1 MLAGAVLVGPRRE
14 RIPGPERA
22 TPGHSLRL
30 GWSALLLAAGL
41 VLLAGGCRDAS
52 APETRAE
59 VILGVVNV
67 EGPTFESAGPR
78 RVSLSCNVLL
88 RATARGSGAA
98 TWQGG
103 TLLFYAG
110 RDRSEPLDTLPIS
123 AEDAAAIWQSS
134 ELEPGMT
141 LFGRFILTSSV
152 PFAVTAVFE
161 YRPSPR
167 AAPRT
172 AEASFACGPTVPEGA
187 AGPAI
192 TAATVH
198 PSSGVVEPGQTIRI
212 DYSATSEVGLVEA
225 VVEVS
230 GACQASDTV
239 GIRLEKAVT
248 QSMYIQLP
256 RSCIVG
262 EALNVAV
269 MVFDGALEA
278 AFRAGLAAPT
288 VGDLTPPSI
297 TPSFVPRANPNGTA
311 NPEADYFVGDTLQ
324 VYFNAV
330 DNIGIAA
337 LVWEVLPAGI
347 RDSIPIASATNPI
360 RIPIDARWG
369 AEPVRLR
376 LYAWDR
382 AGRMSNV
389 YTSPHDIRVH
399 PTVVRPFRWGGV
411 SGGIGP
417 LAIDGERGIAYI
429 LQADLLRLAIFSFET
444 MSVTGH
450 VDLGARPSD
459 IDITPSGDSLIVA
472 MPAQRALGIIDLRG
486 PTPVVSTLP
495 ITVLDTVIKDVPV
508 RVRVLGAG
516 RVLVGLEG
524 TAQASTRIAEV
535 NLGSKTQHLL
545 PEPPFAGGRV
555 FERSHDRSAVV
566 FRGREDH
573 LQRYDAISDQFGPA
587 RAAPPM
593 WFETRPSVD
602 LRGERIALGTH
613 VFDRDLTLLSRAVQ
627 LPNSAYWA
635 AAISPSGEVLYV
647 SSRLE
652 GIIRFRASDGSIIDR
667 TPNFAQGVIH
677 VTGDGRWVVT
687 HGNDII
693 SVTDMR

>member
-1 MLAGAVLVGPRRE
+1 MLAA
-14 RIPGPERA
+14 
-22 TPGHSLRL
+22 S
-30 GWSALLLAAGL
+30 L

-52 APETRAE
+52 APETHAE
-59 VILGVVNV
+59 VTLGVVNV
-67 EGPTFESAGPR
+67 EGPKIEHAGSR
-78 RVSLSCNVLL
+78 RVTVSCNVLL

-98 TWQGG
+98 TWDGG
-103 TLLFYAG
+103 TLVFYAG
-110 RDRSEPLDTLPIS
+110 RDRSEPLETLSIS
-123 AEDAAAIWQSS
+123 AEDAAAFWQDS

-141 LFGRFILTSSV
+141 LFGQFSLTSSV
-152 PFAVTAVFE
+152 PFAMTVAFE

-172 AEASFACGPTVPEGA
+172 AEASFSCGPTVPEGA
-187 AGPAI
+187 APPAI

-212 DYSATSEVGLVEA
+212 DYSATSEIGLVEA
-225 VVEVS
+225 VVDVS

-239 GIRLEKAVT
+239 GILLEKAVT

-256 RSCIVG
+256 RSCAVG
-262 EALNVAV
+262 EALSVAV
-269 MVFDGALEA
+269 TVFDGALEA
-278 AFRAGLAAPT
+278 ASRGGLAAPT
-288 VGDLTPPSI
+288 VGDLTPPQI
-297 TPSFVPRANPNGTA
+297 TPSFVPRADANGTA
-311 NPEADYFVGDTLQ
+311 HPEADYFVGDTLE

-330 DNIGIAA
+330 DNIGVAA
-337 LVWEVLPAGI
+337 LVWEVLPGGI
-347 RDSIPIASATNPI
+347 RDSVPSASATNPI

-369 AEPVRLR
+369 AEPLRLR
-376 LYAWDR
+376 LYAWDH

-389 YTSPHDIRVH
+389 YTSPHDIRIH

-417 LAIDGERGIAYI
+417 LTIDSERGIAYL
-429 LQADLLRLAIFSFET
+429 LQADLLRVAIFSFET

-450 VDLGARPSD
+450 VDLGGRPSD

-472 MPAQRALGIIDLRG
+472 MPADRALAIVDLRG
-486 PTPVVSTLP
+486 ATPLVSALA
-495 ITVLDTVIKDVPV
+495 ITVADSVINDVPV

-524 TAQASTRIAEV
+524 TAKASTRIAEV
-535 NLGSKTQHLL
+535 NLGANTQHLL

-555 FERSHDRSAVV
+555 FERSHDRSVVV

-573 LQRYDAISDQFGPA
+573 LQRYDAISNQFGPA

-593 WFETRPSVD
+593 WYETRPTVD
-602 LRGERIALGTH
+602 MRGERIALGTH
-613 VFDRDLTLLSRAVQ
+613 VFDRELTLLSRAIQ
-627 LPNSAYWA
+627 LPHSFYWA
-635 AAISPSGEVLYV
+635 AAISPSGDVLYV

-677 VTGDGRWVVT
+677 VTRDGRWVIT
-687 HGNDII
+687 HGNGII